1 MRGQN
6 FTSQDPFGQVKYC
19 METPP
24 SIEQALARLAALR
37 TQHQEHPPEIATKT
51 RFKNW
56 FFTIFFI
63 VLVTLFLALVS
74 WDYISYALEWVE
86 WISGFFS

>member
-1 MRGQN
+1 
-6 FTSQDPFGQVKYC
+6 